1 MLTAV
6 GIVVGLLFGAG
17 LVGSVN
23 RWMPGALFIVAGA
36 VLWAFATD
44 FATLGVGRLVILG
57 ALAALSFLL
66 DFVVGALGARRY
78 GASRW
83 GVVGAVAGAVVGLF
97 FGPLG
102 LIFGSVAGAIAGEM
116 LRGGDVEGSVRSG
129 FGALLGL
136 LVGLVADLAIAVTM
150 IGLFLYWT
158 WRA

>member
-6 GIVVGLLFGAG
+6 GIVVGLLFLAG
-17 LVGSVN
+17 LVGSVIP
-23 RWMPGALFIVAGA
+23 WMPGALFIVAGA

-44 FATLGVGRLVILG
+44 FVTLGVGRLVILG

-83 GVVGAVAGAVVGLF
+83 GVVGAIAGAVVGLF

-129 FGALLGL
+129 FGALVGL
-136 LVGLVADLAIAVTM
+136 LLGLVADLAIAVTM

-158 WRA
+158 WLA